1 TFGNDLSLRDM
12 KLVVDAA
19 HGAAYVVAPQVFH
32 ELGAEVISIGCAP
45 DGVNIN
51 DGVGA
56 TQPNALIAAVQMEG
70 ADYGVA
76 LDGDADR
83 LQLVDAEGRLYNG
96 DELLYLMVMERLGKG
111 EAVPGVV
118 GTLMTNKAI
127 EVA

>member
-1 TFGNDLSLRDM
+1 EDAPVWADSAHLGKTRRLNDADGRYTEFCKSTFGNDLSLRDM

-19 HGAAYVVAPQVFH
+19 HGAAYMVAPQVFH

-45 DGVNIN
+45 DGININ

-70 ADYGVA
+70 ADYGIA

-83 LQLVDAEGRLYNG
+83 LQLVDAEGRLYN
-96 DELLYLMVMERLGKG
+96 
-111 EAVPGVV
+111 
-118 GTLMTNKAI
+118 
-127 EVA
+127 